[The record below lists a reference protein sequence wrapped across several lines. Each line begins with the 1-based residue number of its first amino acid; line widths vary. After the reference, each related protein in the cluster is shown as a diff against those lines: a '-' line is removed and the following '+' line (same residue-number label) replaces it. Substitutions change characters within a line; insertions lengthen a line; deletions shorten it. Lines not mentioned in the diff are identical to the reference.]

1 MQRHTLAANRVIGQ
15 LSRYQQDANQD
26 PEAARTDPVPGML
39 QELVNENFFGFLDQL
54 SRAPRVRNLLTNA
67 ARDEIIALYD
77 ERFFRMWQFYLAG
90 AEAAFRYGGLV
101 NYQVQ
106 YLKRRD
112 AIPMTRDF
120 MFEEELRL
128 RGAEEAPE
136 WHIATAA
143 Q

>member
-1 MQRHTLAANRVIGQ
+1 
-15 LSRYQQDANQD
+15 
-26 PEAARTDPVPGML
+26 
-39 QELVNENFFGFLDQL
+39 
-54 SRAPRVRNLLTNA
+54 
-67 ARDEIIALYD
+67 
-77 ERFFRMWQFYLAG
+77 
-90 AEAAFRYGGLV
+90 V

-120 MFEEELRL
+120 MFEEEERL
-128 RGAEEAPE
+128 RGAEMAPE